1 MRGQLPNNVQ
11 SWLVYGPFSLE
22 GATDA
27 EMVFRLWLNSE
38 QEFDSLM
45 SLASTNGIDFD
56 GLINDG
62 VFNWTERTLDLSDV
76 TKQGEINPINLLG
89 QPNVWIAFVFASDP
103 EMAMEGGAFI
113 DDVVIRKKTTLSPQ
127 KLAPSADD
135 PTPWDDAREEPVS
148 ISRPSF

>member
-62 VFNWTERTLDLSDV
+62 VFNWT
-76 TKQGEINPINLLG
+76 KQEKINPINLLG
-89 QPNVWIAFVFASDP
+89 RPNAWIAFVFASDP
-103 EMAMEGGAFI
+103 EVAMEGGAFI
-113 DDVVIRKKTTLSPQ
+113 DDVVIRKRTTLSPQ

-135 PTPWDDAREEPVS
+135 PTPWEDTREEPVS